1 MMMRAIPKPLWR
13 GSSAAGFRLLQR
25 RCFGRA
31 REDKKES
38 AKELAAAGADVPV
51 KILGIFEVRL
61 PYQIA
66 KFIFYAIVFA
76 LGGIFSAGAYTYRN
90 ATFGTNIER
99 LKADLNFLFDKRPGC
114 ETAILHLLMKQSC
127 THIFSESTNTSTAN
141 TASLR
146 YALDTPDYGD
156 LVNIVQDMNKI
167 AGAHMG
173 ISHSDL
179 WVFAGC
185 LAVERM
191 GGPPVLEDFR
201 YGRIDQVRTEQ
212 HNTPHLLPKPMR
224 QEEAGCLRNLADF
237 CRAGMTMTDYVALL
251 GAHTVGSM
259 HLPRSG
265 YSGSWTA
272 TPRAFNN
279 EYYKNLLEV
288 TWHATPFQEGEKRHA
303 QYVGKTKE
311 GKDVAMLPS
320 DIALLHN
327 ERTRALVKKYAN
339 SEEAWRADFKK
350 AFLTM
355 TELNFAGHS
364 ALSRPDEFTELQRSS
379 LNVYVLSNVWWY
391 IKLGPTTLYRT
402 VTNTLPP
409 EPVSIYADKTL
420 SEEAIDSAHYVR
432 SRLVEMTA
440 EKEAQLEKSSASWS
454 FGLW

>member
-1 MMMRAIPKPLWR
+1 MPRPLWR
-13 GSSAAGFRLLQR
+13 GSNAAGFRSLQR
-25 RCFGRA
+25 RCFGKA
-31 REDKKES
+31 RDVKVGN
-38 AKELAAAGADVPV
+38 AKDMIASGEVPV
-51 KILGIFEVRL
+51 KILGFFTVQLPQRAAKLIF
-61 PYQIA
+61 
-66 KFIFYAIVFA
+66 FAIMFL
-76 LGGIFSAGAYTYRN
+76 LGGIFSTGAFMYRKG
-90 ATFGTNIER
+90 TFGTNLER
-99 LKADLNFLFDKRPGC
+99 LKADVNFLFDKRPGC

-156 LVNIVQDMNKI
+156 LVSIVQDMDKI
-167 AGAHMG
+167 AQAHVA

-185 LAVERM
+185 LAIERM

-201 YGRIDQVRTEQ
+201 YGRIDQMRAEQ

-224 QEEAGCLRNLADF
+224 QEETGCLRNLADF

-259 HLPRSG
+259 HLPQSG
-265 YSGSWTA
+265 YSGSWTG

-288 TWHATPFQEGEKRHA
+288 TWNATSFHEGEKRHA

-320 DIALLHN
+320 DLALLHN
-327 ERTRALVKKYAN
+327 KRTRALVKKYAD
-339 SEEAWRADFKK
+339 SEEAWREDFRK

-355 TELNFAGHS
+355 TELNFAGS
-364 ALSRPDEFTELQRSS
+364 TALSRIDECSELERSS
-379 LNVYVLSNVWWY
+379 LNVYVFSSTWW
-391 IKLGPTTLYRT
+391 ILKQGPIFLYRT
-402 VTNTLPP
+402 ATGTHPP
-409 EPVSIYADKTL
+409 VPVSIYADKTL
-420 SEEAIDSAHYVR
+420 SEEAIASANYVR

-440 EKEAQLEKSSASWS
+440 EKEAQLEKSSRSKSW
-454 FGLW
+454 FGFW